1 MNHAAR
7 SVISPDVNIE
17 TNEIGIPPVFA
28 RTLTFPVPVTEDN
41 YQDLAQRVIN
51 GPEWP
56 GASQVELENGQIQV
70 LVRPL
75 APTER
80 EEECGTDVR
89 VGGLGEDDA

>member
-1 MNHAAR
+1 MAQGKRVNHAAR

-51 GPEWP
+51 GPQWP

-70 LVRPL
+70 LVRTYFFPVPPL
-75 APTER
+75 PPVSR
-80 EEECGTDVR
+80 IQVF
-89 VGGLGEDDA
+89 